1 MVFYEAAGDLW
12 EIIDIIADDLIADA
26 AWEEGDATWDTSV
39 KTGES
44 ARRVCHHIADDIWLS
59 LIQGNVER
67 QASPNAERAKGLIIV
82 ISDAWNAGTHVPEG
96 NLQVAYVPFE
106 GKSTTPVN
114 ADLADFQIVYK
125 LFTGAGG
132 FALVGV
138 PPANAT
144 DNYQSNFIVIVE
156 RNASKLYADGYTNFY
171 IFTDGNYIHARFHDN
186 ACGAALF
193 GETVKW
199 QRYTRPFLLQA
210 HAEPAWERTYEA
222 YKSVTNGKA
231 YFTKP
236 LLHNDT
242 VGRTPWL
249 QPLFWLAI
257 DSAKANLADDDEI
270 AMPAPDTQTY
280 QVTVKDGPDSAV
292 YIWYAIIKTE

>member
-1 MVFYEAAGDLW
+1 MTWYAAANDLW
-12 EIIDIIADDLIADA
+12 EIIDIIANDLIALA

-44 ARRVCHHIADDIWLS
+44 ARRVVRHIADDIYLA

-82 ISDAWNAGTHVPEG
+82 ISDAWVANEPSG
-96 NLQVAYVPFE
+96 NIQVAYVPFE

-156 RNASKLYADGYTNFY
+156 RNASKLYADGFTNFY
-171 IFTDGNYIHARFHDN
+171 IFVDGNYFHSRFN
-186 ACGAALF
+186 LNPCGASLF
-193 GETVKW
+193 GEDVKW
-199 QRYTRPFLLQA
+199 RRYTRALQFQA
-210 HAEPAWERTYEA
+210 HQEPAWQTPYDA

-231 YFTKP
+231 YFMKP
-236 LLHNDT
+236 ILHNDL

-257 DSAKANLADDDEI
+257 DSSKANLADDDEI

-280 QVTVKDGPDSAV
+280 QVTVKDSPDSAT

>member
-1 MVFYEAAGDLW
+1 DT
-12 EIIDIIADDLIADA
+12 IADDLIGDA

-67 QASPNAERAKGLIIV
+67 QASPQAPRAKGLILV
-82 ISDAWNAGTHVPEG
+82 ISDDWDGVNHEPFG
-96 NLQVAYVPFE
+96 NIQVAYVPFE
-106 GKSTTPVN
+106 GKTSAGVN

-156 RNASKLYADGYTNFY
+156 RNASKLYADGFTNFY
-171 IFTDGNYIHARFHDN
+171 IFVDGNYFHAMFHDY
-186 ACGAALF
+186 ACGASLF
-193 GETVKW
+193 GEDVKYW
-199 QRYTRPFLLQA
+199 KYTRPFLLQA
-210 HAEPAWERTYEA
+210 HAEPAWQKPYKA

-231 YFTKP
+231 YFMKP
-236 LLHNDT
+236 ILHNDL

-249 QPLFWLAI
+249 QPLFWIAI
-257 DSAKANLADDDEI
+257 DSSKANLADDDEI

-280 QVTVKDGPDSAV
+280 QVTRKDGPDSAT